1 MTGTCLVT
9 VKPAATLSAATK
21 FLLAE
26 AVETLHSSVKR
37 TAGFTCVLAETE
49 ARSRVS
55 SPYQKCSLSV
65 PFPRIVL

>member
-9 VKPAATLSAATK
+9 LKPAATLSAATK
-21 FLLAE
+21 LLLAE

-49 ARSRVS
+49 ARSS
-55 SPYQKCSLSV
+55 LQPLSKSSLSV